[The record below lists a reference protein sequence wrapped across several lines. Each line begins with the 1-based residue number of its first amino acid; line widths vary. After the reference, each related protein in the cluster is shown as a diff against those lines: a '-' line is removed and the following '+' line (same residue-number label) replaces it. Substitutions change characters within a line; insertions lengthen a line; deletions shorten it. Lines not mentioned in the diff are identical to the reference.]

1 MRLLPFLAALPLL
14 VFIAC
19 SKAPEAVPAVA
30 PAPPTPPPVV
40 VGSPLSGPHPLKRP
54 GANLVFVSFDALQA
68 AHVGCYGHPRDTTP
82 TLDALAKTGFRFAN
96 TYSVASW
103 TVPASMTWFTGVYP
117 SEHRLVNKFALYK
130 PPVEK
135 VSTLTEQAPT
145 LTTLAQV
152 MKANGYAT
160 GGFTG
165 NAGVGGGFGFGLGF
179 DEYYSEVGRFGGLDE
194 SVPRAVAW
202 VRKHKEK
209 PFFLFLHGYDVHGQ
223 RSPPGGFDFRYVE
236 KEYDRKFTGSPQE
249 QEVLREEGL
258 ATGAAKVRPTD
269 VRFWRAIYDEKLRR
283 ADAQFAEFLAAFRA
297 MGLMEKTVF
306 VVTADHGTELHEHG
320 RFDHG
325 FTLYDELLRVP
336 LIVSVPNTTGRV
348 IPDRVSSIDV
358 TPTLLDLIGAKVPDA
373 VKKQLRGKSLLPA
386 LAGEPVTRPLFSETD
401 YREYTYKRAVI
412 TPDGWKLI
420 YTLETQGR
428 ELFDL
433 NTDPG
438 ETKNLAATDGKRAD
452 ALREQ
457 LFAHFAAI
465 GHDLRARRW
474 ELGLNPVYPS
484 QGKPKR

>member
-1 MRLLPFLAALPLL
+1 MRYLPLL
-14 VFIAC
+14 ALVPLAVAC
-19 SKAPEAVPAVA
+19 PKAPEPVPAVVPVPPGPVA
-30 PAPPTPPPVV
+30 P
-40 VGSPLSGPHPLKRP
+40 VGSPLSDPHPFKRP

-68 AHVGCYGHPRDTTP
+68 AHVGCYGYPRDTTP
-82 TLDALAKTGFRFAN
+82 TLDSLAKTGFRFAN

-117 SEHRLVNKFALYK
+117 SEHRIVNKFALFK

-135 VSTLTEQAPT
+135 VATLTEQAPALAT
-145 LTTLAQV
+145 IAQV
-152 MKANGYAT
+152 MAANGYAT

-165 NAGVGGGFGFGLGF
+165 NAGVGTAFGFGLGF
-179 DEYYSEVGRFGGLDE
+179 GDYYSEAGRFGGLDE
-194 SVPRAVAW
+194 SVPRALEW
-202 VRKHKEK
+202 VRKHREK
-209 PFFLFLHGYDVHGQ
+209 LFFLFLHGYDVHGQ
-223 RSPPGGFDFRYVE
+223 RAPAGGFDFRYVE
-236 KEYDRKFTGSPQE
+236 KGYDRKFTGSPQE

-258 ATGAAKVRPTD
+258 ATGKVDVRPAD

-283 ADAQFAEFLAAFRA
+283 ADARFAEFLAAFRD

-336 LIVSVPNTTGRV
+336 LIVSIPNAAGRV
-348 IPDRVSSIDV
+348 VADRVSSIDV
-358 TPTLLDLIGAKVPDA
+358 TPTLLDLVGVRVPDP

-386 LAGEPVTRPLFSETD
+386 LAGEPVRRPLFAETD

-412 TPDGWKLI
+412 TPDGWKLV
-420 YTLETQGR
+420 YTLETQAR

-433 NTDPG
+433 TADPG
-438 ETKNLAATDGKRAD
+438 ETRNLAPTHAKRAD
-452 ALREQ
+452 ALQEQ
-457 LFAHFAAI
+457 LFSHFADI